1 MDGGRYASFTRICKS
16 LRYGITFK
24 VIFQFFIKLRFL
36 QAFCR
41 ILEKSYEEISNVK
54 GVVDE
59 GNIAAK
65 FGQTAD
71 QICNSVKF
79 H

>member
-1 MDGGRYASFTRICKS
+1 MQEFAIRYH
-16 LRYGITFK
+16 
-24 VIFQFFIKLRFL
+24 FQSYFSISDLGFL